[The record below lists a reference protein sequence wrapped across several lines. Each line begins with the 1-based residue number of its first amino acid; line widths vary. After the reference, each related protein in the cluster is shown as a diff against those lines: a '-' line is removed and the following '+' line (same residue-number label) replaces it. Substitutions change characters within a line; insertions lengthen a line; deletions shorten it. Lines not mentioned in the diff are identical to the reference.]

1 MPRGKPKEENK
12 RTGRPRIYDA
22 DVLAKELLEYIENTE
37 DPMIE
42 EFCIKRVMTR
52 DTLYRLAKENEELS
66 DTIKYCHLV
75 QEVRTVR
82 GAQNGIINPTFA
94 IFKLKQK
101 CYGWT
106 DKQEVESTNTNI
118 NYNYEAELSE
128 LVK

>member
-101 CYGWT
+101 CYG
-106 DKQEVESTNTNI
+106 
-118 NYNYEAELSE
+118 
-128 LVK
+128 